1 MESIIFKTLL
11 HSLWQGVFLAVL
23 TALIVL
29 FTTKSN
35 AKLRYNLFV
44 GSLLLFV
51 LAAGATFLVELNSF
65 NSTVSAQST
74 TLTNSKEV
82 VTNID
87 PIITNAVVNPKVLDN
102 IMGYLSRYSSSIVL
116 VWFLIICAKSI
127 RFMVDIRTLFQIR
140 STKVFHAG
148 ALLEGKVSS
157 LAAKYGIK
165 QSVKILQSGM
175 IQVPMVLGH
184 FKPLILVP
192 LGLINGLSMEEVD
205 AILSHELAHIKRK
218 DYMINLLQSVVEILF
233 FFNPAVLWVSNMIK
247 TERENCCDD
256 MAISGARTKIDYIKA
271 LVSCQEFASQVPAYA
286 MAVTGGKK
294 HLVNRVQRLISSKNQ
309 SLNKVEKAIVGIVLI
324 SSLVISSAFSDKSA
338 LKQVVNTVKV
348 NSAAITDTVKNDV
361 THTIDK
367 KAAKEDLKQDTTSKK
382 KIEQRIK
389 ELQLKEIALAKE
401 RAELQARV
409 AESDGAIS
417 NSRGQAIY
425 NQLIREGV
433 LKPGVDATIK
443 LNNEEL
449 IVNGV
454 KQSNAVF
461 KVYQEKYK
469 TYGFQSYNYRLR
481 TDGNEENSSEAQI
494 KKSLKANEDVKKAI
508 QAEIQAKRQESVTIE
523 HEVNVQVNANQ
534 NIAVDAKVNAI
545 VNAERAQ
552 ATAQRA
558 QVQAAANAKRAQ
570 ARAAD
575 EAKGLRAL
583 ALADSQ
589 RAKIQSEVNI
599 MRAEQAAENGRI
611 QAEKARRQ
619 AEAARIQAEKE
630 RVDAKKGNLMTND
643 LMADGL
649 IKNKNNYTYK
659 LSKDGLVIDGEDQ
672 PDAVY
677 KKYAKKYLKSLGQ
690 TITTS
695 VSVN

>member
-44 GSLLLFV
+44 VSLLLFV
-51 LAAGATFLVELNSF
+51 LGVGATFLVELNSF
-65 NSTVSAQST
+65 NSAVAAHST
-74 TLTNSKEV
+74 TLANSKEV
-82 VTNID
+82 ITNIN

-140 STKVFHAG
+140 TTKVFHAG
-148 ALLEGKVSS
+148 ALLEGKVKS
-157 LAAKYGIK
+157 LAVKYGIK

-175 IQVPMVLGH
+175 VQVPMVLGH

-192 LGLINGLSMEEVD
+192 LGLVNGLSMEEVD
-205 AILSHELAHIKRK
+205 AILSHELAHIKRR

-256 MAISGARTKIDYIKA
+256 MAISGTRTKIDYIKA
-271 LVSCQEFASQVPAYA
+271 LVSCQEFANQVPAYA

-309 SLNKVEKAIVGIVLI
+309 SLNKMEKAIVGIVLI
-324 SSLVISSAFSDKSA
+324 SSLLISSAFSDKSA
-338 LKQVVNTVKV
+338 LKEAMKTVKL
-348 NSAAITDTVKNDV
+348 NSAAITNIVKNDV
-361 THTIDK
+361 ANTLGK
-367 KAAKEDLKQDTTSKK
+367 KAEQQDLKQDTTSKK

-389 ELQLKEIALAKE
+389 ELQLKEIELARE
-401 RAELQARV
+401 RAELQSRV
-409 AESDGAIS
+409 AESNGAIS

-443 LNNEEL
+443 LDNEEL
-449 IVNGV
+449 VVNGV

-461 KVYQEKYK
+461 KVYQEKYQ
-469 TYGFQSYNYRLR
+469 TYGLQSYNYRLK
-481 TDGNEENSSEAQI
+481 TDVNEENRSEAQI
-494 KKSLKANEDVKKAI
+494 RKSLKANEEGKKALD
-508 QAEIQAKRQESVTIE
+508 AEIRAKRQESIKIE
-523 HEVNVQVNANQ
+523 REVNVQVNANQ
-534 NIAVDAKVNAI
+534 NQNIAVNAQVNAI
-545 VNAERAQ
+545 VNADRAQ
-552 ATAQRA
+552 ASAEKAQT
-558 QVQAAANAKRAQ
+558 QAAANAKRAQ
-570 ARAAD
+570 ARAAND
-575 EAKGLRAL
+575 AKRIQAR

-599 MRAEQAAENGRI
+599 ARAEQAAENGRI
-611 QAEKARRQ
+611 NAQKVQVQVQKAR
-619 AEAARIQAEKE
+619 AE
-630 RVDAKKGNLMTND
+630 AKKGNLMTND

-659 LSKDGLVIDGEDQ
+659 LSKDGLVIDGEEQ
-672 PDAVY
+672 PDAIY
-677 KKYAKKYLKSLGQ
+677 RKYAKKYLKSSNQ

-695 VSVN
+695 VSTD